1 MFNACRGEKFSV
13 FIPLSLFLP
22 IPVLESIFFSL
33 IFAQKLYIYLRTD
46 SHYIKS
52 LKQVSPFVKGFEKKN
67 RADFISIS
75 SQLWILSRLYSPK
88 VVVSPDQKIF
98 TPTDERGFLPYT
110 PHPTPSFKSG
120 GFETSP
126 PDYDSV

>member
-52 LKQVSPFVKGFEKKN
+52 LKQVSPFVKGFEK
-67 RADFISIS
+67 ISP
-75 SQLWILSRLYSPK
+75 LPK
-88 VVVSPDQKIF
+88 M
-98 TPTDERGFLPYT
+98 
-110 PHPTPSFKSG
+110 
-120 GFETSP
+120 
-126 PDYDSV
+126 